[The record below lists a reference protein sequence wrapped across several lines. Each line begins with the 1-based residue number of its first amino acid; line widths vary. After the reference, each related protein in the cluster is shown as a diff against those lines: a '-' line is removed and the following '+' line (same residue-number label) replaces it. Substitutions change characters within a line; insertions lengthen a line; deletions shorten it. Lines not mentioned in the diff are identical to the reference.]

1 MKKKKQINV
10 SFIFHKETNIRFT
23 LSSIQVIDWQL
34 LIQLTRKKLVKKA
47 KLWKGINKHF
57 SLKMILSPRK
67 SRKRQIEL
75 KEFLLKGNTTV
86 VCEGWWRWRGRKG
99 GLVGVQWWMQAS
111 TCNRVVHHAGWRT
124 QMHPVHVHPLLPS
137 CTQNSLPLFLSLA
150 CCWECKREFLRW
162 KSHSSTWVWTFA
174 LVREF
179 GPARHSLTMNRSP
192 AGLRISRSQS
202 F

>member
-34 LIQLTRKKLVKKA
+34 VQLTRKKLVKKA

-137 CTQNSLPLFLSLA
+137 CTQPSLSSSLLLA
-150 CCWECKREFLRW
+150 AENAKGNFCGGKATPALECGHLHWSESLDQHGTHWQWIAAQPVWE
-162 KSHSSTWVWTFA
+162 
-174 LVREF
+174 
-179 GPARHSLTMNRSP
+179 
-192 AGLRISRSQS
+192 
-202 F
+202 